1 MGLAAFNRLRREKA
15 AQGEQEND
23 GAKADENTE
32 QAVKTA
38 KPKKKQAKADE

>member
-15 AQGEQEND
+15 AQDEQEND

-32 QAVKTA
+32 RAVKPV